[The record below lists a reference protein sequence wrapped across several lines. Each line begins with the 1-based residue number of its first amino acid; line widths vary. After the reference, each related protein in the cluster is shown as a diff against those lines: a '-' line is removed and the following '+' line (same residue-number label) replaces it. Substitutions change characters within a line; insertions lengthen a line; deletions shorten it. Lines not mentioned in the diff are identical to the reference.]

1 MSIPSGNG
9 GFIQLAAGTPNIQH
23 VSMWTG
29 NWANRLAEVSN
40 SGFAG
45 SQYAPT
51 LPDPSWSISLP
62 RDDAA
67 FPEALG
73 LVAGAFLANVYFKLG
88 ADSKFDRVQAT
99 TVEAVQKECNSA
111 GDVVRITI
119 TGKGGIATYNV
130 AGP

>member
-9 GFIQLAAGTPNIQH
+9 GFIQLATGAGNIQH

-29 NWANRLAEVSN
+29 NWANRLAEVTN

-62 RDDAA
+62 RDDTAY
-67 FPEALG
+67 PEALG
-73 LVAGAFLANVYFKLG
+73 ITPGAFLANVWFKLG
-88 ADSKFDRVQAT
+88 ADSKYDKVSAT

-119 TGKGGIATYNV
+119 TGKGGSLTLNTT
-130 AGP
+130 GP